1 MVDLSISEGHITID
15 PKDTKYFCAAVSYY
29 NDIYKITT
37 EVRSDGPGLET
48 QRADVSAKIEAL
60 EAVCVEPYCKDF
72 KSKLIALGESYSM
85 AQTLLP
91 I

>member
-1 MVDLSISEGHITID
+1 MVDLSISEGHIKID

-37 EVRSDGPGLET
+37 EVRSDGLGLET

-60 EAVCVEPYCKDF
+60 EMVGVQLYCKNF
-72 KSKLIALGESYSM
+72 EMKLISPGESYTT
-85 AQTLLP
+85 AQTLLL